1 MNEILNDE
9 KPQKTTIQ
17 LEVDS
22 DLLEAIEGAAKLL
35 KTDSKTL
42 MKNWI
47 SEPLLRP
54 IDEIDH
60 VARNEEM
67 AYREL
72 RDFMGESMG
81 WLQKILDLYR
91 LLGELLG
98 KTKNTLD
105 AHQMA
110 ALLHCLQACRY
121 NMIMGNLACLRGHP
135 IDHSNY
141 RRKAIEFCAFAIKMM
156 RSPDHATIWMNAI
169 SNRAYDKYEKAFEIC
184 ATIAESAD
192 IMGPG
197 LKKLYSTLSQQVHAS
212 PFAIAT
218 QIRIDNRVHILD
230 YFQHQTPEKKNFL
243 AMTFLSAAG
252 SDYQIVKALGEIIK
266 QKTLTFDE
274 KTWSAALADIDVLE
288 NKIKDAWAPTLDPTG
303 DYRKGKKPPKP
314 GTKTQ
319 SKQTKSETSLLYQK
333 T

>member
-1 MNEILNDE
+1 MNNE
-9 KPQKTTIQ
+9 KPQKTTIE
-17 LEVDS
+17 LEVDQ
-22 DLLEAIEGAAKLL
+22 DLLNAIEGAASLL
-35 KTDSKTL
+35 KTDPKTL
-42 MKNWI
+42 LKAWI
-47 SEPLLRP
+47 SEPLSVP

-72 RDFMGESMG
+72 RGFIGEAMGL
-81 WLQKILDLYR
+81 LQKILDLYR

-98 KTKNTLD
+98 KTRNTLD

-156 RSPDHATIWMNAI
+156 RSPDHAAIWMSAI

-192 IMGPG
+192 IMGTR
-197 LKKLYSTLSQQVHAS
+197 LKKLYGTLSQQVHAS

-218 QIRIDNRVHILD
+218 QVRIENRVHILD
-230 YFQHQTPEKKNFL
+230 YFQHQTAEKKNLL
-243 AMTFLSAAG
+243 AMTLLSAAG
-252 SDYQIVKALGEIIK
+252 GDYQIVKALGEIIK

-274 KTWSAALADIDVLE
+274 STWIAALADVDALE
-288 NKIKDAWAPTLDPTG
+288 HKIKDAWAPILDPTG

-314 GTKTQ
+314 STKPQ
-319 SKQTKSETSLLYQK
+319 PKKK
-333 T
+333 